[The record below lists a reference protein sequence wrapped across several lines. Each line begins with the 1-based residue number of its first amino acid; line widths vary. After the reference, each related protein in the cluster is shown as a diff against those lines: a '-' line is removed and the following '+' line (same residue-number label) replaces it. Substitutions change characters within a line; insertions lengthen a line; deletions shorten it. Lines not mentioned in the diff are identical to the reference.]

1 MTLKTVRD
9 ILGFINTYDSFII
22 TTHTGPDADGIGAE
36 IIMYHL
42 LKTMQKRVHVI
53 NADPVPI
60 RFAFLDPD
68 GIIEHWDSSR
78 HFHLPELGGIIIV
91 DTSDEFNLGC
101 MLDEA
106 LPHAQGVYIIDHHE
120 QSPFTHLDG
129 YIDASAASTTQ
140 ILIDLVQAAD
150 LPITKDVAIPAYAGL
165 LYDTGS
171 FIYSK
176 TTAKT
181 FETALLL
188 VQSGAIPHEIYRDLF
203 ESNSISVLLLQKR
216 VLSSLEILGNGS
228 LAVQVMTKKDLEETN
243 ASYEDAE
250 NFINIPLQIKE
261 IEVSILIKQNR
272 EGLVR
277 CSLRSKGKVNVSLLA
292 QQFNG
297 GGHKMAAGFKS
308 SLGLEE
314 TRTMV
319 IQKVLAALGMA

>member
-1 MTLKTVRD
+1 MKTVRD
-9 ILGFINTYDSFII
+9 ILGFITTYDSFII

-42 LKTMQKRVHVI
+42 IKELHKRVHVI
-53 NADPVPI
+53 NADPIPR
-60 RFAFLDPD
+60 RFSFLDPNC
-68 GIIEHWDSSR
+68 IIESWDYNR
-78 HFHLPELGGIIIV
+78 HFHLPEQGGIIIV

-120 QSPFTHLDG
+120 QSPFSHLDG
-129 YIDASAASTTQ
+129 YIDVSAASTTQ
-140 ILIDLVQAAD
+140 ILIDLVQAAG
-150 LPITKDVAIPAYAGL
+150 LSITKDIAIPAYAGL
-165 LYDTGS
+165 IYDTGS

-188 VQSGAIPHEIYRDLF
+188 VQSGAVPHEIYRDLF
-203 ESNSISVLLLQKR
+203 ESNNISVLLLQKR

-228 LAVQVMTKKDLEETN
+228 VAVQVMTKKDLEETN
-243 ASYEDAE
+243 AAYEDAE

-292 QQFNG
+292 QQFSG

>member
-1 MTLKTVRD
+1 MALKTVQD
-9 ILGFINTYDSFII
+9 ILAFINTYDSFIV

-36 IIMYHL
+36 IILAHVMKGL
-42 LKTMQKRVHVI
+42 NKKVHVI
-53 NADPVPI
+53 NADPVPA
-60 RFAFLDPD
+60 RFSFLDPD
-68 GIIEHWDSSR
+68 NLIERWDSNR
-78 HFHLPELGGIIIV
+78 HFHLPEQGGIIIV

-101 MLDEA
+101 LLDEA

-129 YIDASAASTTQ
+129 YIDVTAASTTQ
-140 ILIDLVQAAD
+140 ILIDLVLASG
-150 LPITKDVAIPAYAGL
+150 LPVTKALAIPAYAGL
-165 LYDTGS
+165 VYDTGS

-188 VQSGAIPHEIYRDLF
+188 VQAGAIPHEIYRDLF

-216 VLSSLEILGNGS
+216 VLSSLEIVGNGTV
-228 LAVQVMTKKDLEETN
+228 AIQVMTKKDLEETG
-243 ASYEDAE
+243 AAYEDAE

-261 IEVSILIKQNR
+261 IEVSILIKQNT
-272 EGLVR
+272 EGLIR

-292 QQFNG
+292 QQFGG

-308 SLGLEE
+308 TMGLEE
-314 TRTMV
+314 TRTKV
-319 IQKVLAALGMA
+319 IQKVLTALGMA